1 MTFKIRSFIWLPVL
15 FATSACST
23 FLPSIHQESSPT
35 PESKHFSG
43 KPTSILLTTITPIP
57 TATLP
62 PTLSPPSPTLNQVST
77 STPTPTPIPLET
89 QLSIFENLWTIIN
102 DTYVYPDFNGLDWN
116 VIHQEYRQ
124 KISYTYL
131 NSKLI
136 T

>member
-15 FATSACST
+15 FATLACST

-43 KPTSILLTTITPIP
+43 KPTSILPATITPIP
-57 TATLP
+57 TAALT
-62 PTLSPPSPTLNQVST
+62 PTLSPPSPTPSQVSP

-89 QLSIFENLWTIIN
+89 QLSIFENLWTIVN

-116 VIHQEYRQ
+116 TIHQEYRQ